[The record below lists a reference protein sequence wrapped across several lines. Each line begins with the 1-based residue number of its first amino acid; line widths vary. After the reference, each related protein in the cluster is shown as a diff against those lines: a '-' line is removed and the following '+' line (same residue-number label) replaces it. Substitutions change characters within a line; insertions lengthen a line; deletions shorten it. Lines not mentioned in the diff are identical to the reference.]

1 MDKRLRLSLI
11 SIGVAFFVFV
21 FKLISYIITN
31 SVALLTDSV
40 ETINNIFASLILF
53 FSMKKSLKPP
63 DREHPYGHHKMEYVS
78 SFIEGL
84 LIVSMG
90 FVLFYISMRRFLT
103 PFELQKLDT
112 GILIS
117 GIAGFVNLFTGLYLH
132 RSAKKIHSIAIETD
146 AKHLFSD
153 VGTTFGVIMGLFLV
167 ILTGK
172 KIIDPV
178 LGVILSIYI
187 AFLGTRSIIKTADEM
202 LDKSLD
208 EKDIAEIKNILYS
221 YASRYIEFH
230 ELRTRKAGNKKFV
243 DLHLVFHPDEKL
255 VDIHRICDEI
265 EEKIKQKVKNIDITI
280 HPEPYEHTNR
290 D

>member
-1 MDKRLRLSLI
+1 MDKRLKLSSV

-21 FKLISYIITN
+21 FKLISYIVTN

-40 ETINNIFASLILF
+40 ETLNNIFASSILF

-63 DREHPYGHHKMEYVS
+63 DKEHPYGHHKMEYVS
-78 SFIEGL
+78 SFTEGL

-90 FVLFYISMRRFLT
+90 FILFYLSMRRFLT

-112 GILIS
+112 GILIA
-117 GIAGFVNLFTGLYLH
+117 GIAGLVNLFAGLYLY

-153 VGTTFGVIMGLFLV
+153 VGTTFGVIIGLLLV

-172 KIIDPV
+172 KVIDPV
-178 LGVILSIYI
+178 LGIILSIYI
-187 AFLGTRSIIKTADEM
+187 AFLGTRSIINTADEM

-208 EKDIAEIKNILYS
+208 ERDIVEIKNILYS
-221 YASRYIEFH
+221 YASHYIEFH
-230 ELRTRKAGNKKFV
+230 ELRTRKAGKKKFL
-243 DLHLVFHPDEKL
+243 DLHLVFHPREKL
-255 VDIHRICDEI
+255 MDIHRICDEI
-265 EEKIKQKVKNIDITI
+265 EEKIKEKVKNIDITI
-280 HPEPYEHTNR
+280 HPEPYENKTRN
-290 D
+290 